1 MSHTT
6 IRTAVNDDSTNGNE
20 SNDIVDLTIPGS
32 GWSNGATTWMAMMY
46 AEEKSISLYS
56 QTQSG
61 KKELYS
67 QQRRWIGLMGS
78 GWTRLGASGHEH
90 DRSTS
95 TSSNLGTTTTK
106 NEAVATIDDVHE
118 QAYAVRSLIA
128 QLCETFYQMGWATGT
143 GGGCSIRVLHPIEQ
157 DRWRVFVAPSGIQ
170 KEDMIGNDIFE
181 LDMDRNVVVPP
192 KTVGLRQSACTPLWY
207 VVYKHRP
214 TATCVIHTHSMN
226 AVQATLLDPNEQSTF
241 VRITHLEM
249 LKGVGNHGY
258 DDYLDIPIID
268 NRPTEDL
275 LASQLE
281 DVIQKYPKCNAVLVR
296 RHGIYCWGDTWE
308 QAKTQCESFD
318 YLFDCIIKMKLLNIN
333 YSTIPPSGTYRENE
347 SDVPESER
355 NKKRKLVE
363 ESSIT
368 SSTTTGNRTNG
379 FNGIV
384 AVDNTTD
391 CLSCPVPLLPRD
403 QQKYKYI
410 LLDIEGCATSI
421 SFVKDLLFPYARDH
435 MKEFTETLANDGI
448 ERYNNFLNALHD
460 EIFKGKS
467 VDIDVNAFKSV
478 AEMALHLM
486 DQDRKCA
493 PLKELQ
499 GMIWDDGYKN
509 GTIQGHVYS
518 DVPVAFQWFQQHQIS
533 VGIYS
538 SGSVQAQKLL
548 FGHTKYGN
556 LLPYIQNHFDITTS
570 GSKMESSSYNNIA
583 AALQIPIEQICFVS
597 DSMNELIAAKD
608 AGMVATI
615 CTIRPGNVSLP
626 PQPIPFPTIYSL
638 LQLCGAE

>member
-1 MSHTT
+1 MNRTT
-6 IRTAVNDDSTNGNE
+6 GTGCALGEVTSSVGI
-20 SNDIVDLTIPGS
+20 DLTIPGS
-32 GWSNGATTWMAMMY
+32 GWSNHSNTTLNAS
-46 AEEKSISLYS
+46 EKSISLYTGT
-56 QTQSG
+56 QTG

-67 QQRRWIGLMGS
+67 QHRRWIGLVGS

-95 TSSNLGTTTTK
+95 VSSNLPDGATH
-106 NEAVATIDDVHE
+106 VAATMEDVHE

-143 GGGCSIRVLHPIEQ
+143 GGGCSIRVRHALTPET
-157 DRWRVFVAPSGIQ
+157 WRVFVAPSGIQ

-181 LDMDRNVVVPP
+181 LDMDRNVIVAP

-226 AVQATLLDPNEQSTF
+226 AVQATLLDPTEQSTF

-249 LKGVGNHGY
+249 LKGVGHHGY
-258 DDYLDIPIID
+258 DDFLDIPIID

-281 DVIQKYPKCNAVLVR
+281 DAIQKYPKCNAVLVR

-333 YSTIPPSGTYRENE
+333 YSAIPPSGTYRNNETANNEENGT
-347 SDVPESER
+347 
-355 NKKRKLVE
+355 KKRKVE
-363 ESSIT
+363 EGSTIST
-368 SSTTTGNRTNG
+368 SNDTVG
-379 FNGIV
+379 FNGLV
-384 AVDNTTD
+384 AVDNTSD
-391 CLSCPVPLLPRD
+391 CLSCPIPLLPRD
-403 QQKYKYI
+403 QQKYKYV
-410 LLDIEGCATSI
+410 LLDIEGCTTSI
-421 SFVKDLLFPYARDH
+421 SFVKDVLFPYAREH
-435 MKEFTETLANDGI
+435 MKKSISELGSNKYQELSQSMKLEIRNDSTGIFTLKDDGDL
-448 ERYNNFLNALHD
+448 E
-460 EIFKGKS
+460 
-467 VDIDVNAFKSV
+467 
-478 AEMALHLM
+478 EMALCLM
-486 DQDRKCA
+486 DHDRKCA

-499 GMIWDDGYKN
+499 GMIWEKAYKD
-509 GTIQGHVYS
+509 GTIQGHVYT
-518 DVPVAFQWFQQHQIS
+518 DVPVAFRWFQQHHVS

-538 SGSVQAQKLL
+538 SGSVKAQQLL
-548 FGHTKYGN
+548 FGHTEHGD
-556 LLPYIQNHFDITTS
+556 LLPQIQNHFDITTS
-570 GSKMESSSYNNIA
+570 GMKVESSSYRQIA

-597 DSMNELIAAKD
+597 DSIPELVAAQA
-608 AGMVATI
+608 AGVGATI
-615 CTIRPGNVSLP
+615 CSIRPGNVPLRP
-626 PQPIPFPTIYSL
+626 PVKFPTIHSL